1 MKKLLCLLFTITLL
15 IGILSSCENSHV
27 HNYDSQWDIVKKPT
41 ATEDGEKVR
50 YCPCGEKQTQI
61 IYATGKTEE
70 DDKDEPTATDKEDV
84 ITIVDGYLV
93 VNGVKTEH
101 KVHTEPVVSEIDGY
115 VAINGVKTEYK
126 IDTADVIT
134 IEDGY
139 LVVNGVKTEHEVEL
153 ECNHLWNIETI
164 APTCTEEGY
173 DINTCSFCNKVVRT
187 NVTEATSHKFPT
199 NYTID
204 NEYHW
209 LTCSVCG
216 DIDGKAFHTLDD
228 EGICTICQLPVS
240 STPGVVYEVSSDGT
254 YAEVIGYE
262 GTATKVKIS
271 SEYNGVPVTKIYD
284 SAFVNNKTITSVVIP
299 DSVTSIGSRAFN
311 ECRSLTSVVIGDSV
325 TSIGS
330 RAFNECRSLTSVV
343 IGDSVTS
350 IGSRAF
356 NECRSLTSVVIGDS
370 VTNIGEGAFNYCI
383 SLTSVVI
390 PDSVTSIGDEA
401 FYGCTSLTSVVI
413 GDSVTSI
420 GSYAFGYCR
429 SLTSVVIPD
438 SVTSIGSEAFDSC
451 HSSLYTEYEY
461 GKYVRS
467 GDNPYALLIGTTN
480 ENMSSYT
487 IHDDTRVI
495 ANYAFSGWSR
505 LSSITIPDGV
515 TSICSTAFYDCT
527 SLTSVVIG
535 DSVTSI
541 GSSAFYGCSSLTSIV
556 IPDSVTSIGNYA
568 FSNCTSLTSVVIGDS
583 VTTIGDE
590 AFYKCTSLTSV
601 VIGDSVTSIGF
612 GAFYYCS
619 KLTDVYYTGSEAD
632 WAEISIGNCNS
643 NLTNATIHYNYVPT
657 EN

>member
-27 HNYDSQWDIVKKPT
+27 HNYDSQWDIVKQPT

-61 IYATGKTEE
+61 IYATGETEE

-84 ITIVDGYLV
+84 ITIEDGYLV

-134 IEDGY
+134 IENGY
-139 LVVNGVKTEHEVEL
+139 LVVNGEKTEHEVEL
-153 ECNHLWNIETI
+153 DCNHLWKIKTI

-209 LTCSVCG
+209 LICSVCG

-240 STPGVVYEVSSDGT
+240 STPGVIYEVSADGS
-254 YAEVIGYE
+254 YAVVLGYE
-262 GTATKVKIS
+262 GTATKVKIA

-284 SAFVNNKTITSVVIP
+284 NAFVNNKTITNVVIPDSVTSIGDYAFYDCYKLTSVVIP
-299 DSVTSIGSRAFN
+299 DSVTSIGDYAFSS
-311 ECRSLTSVVIGDSV
+311 CDSLTSVVIGDSV
-325 TSIGS
+325 TSIGY
-330 RAFNECRSLTSVV
+330 RAFGYCYSLTSVV
-343 IGDSVTS
+343 IPDSVTS
-350 IGSRAF
+350 IGNCAF
-356 NECRSLTSVVIGDS
+356 E
-370 VTNIGEGAFNYCI
+370 YCT

-390 PDSVTSIGDEA
+390 PDSVTSIGDA
-401 FYGCTSLTSVVI
+401 FYGCSNLEYNIYGNCKYLGNANNPYLALIETTFANYSSYDIHPETRVI
-413 GDSVTSI
+413 ASNAFSDCSRLSSI
-420 GSYAFGYCR
+420 I
-429 SLTSVVIPD
+429 IPD
-438 SVTSIGSEAFDSC
+438 SVTS
-451 HSSLYTEYEY
+451 
-461 GKYVRS
+461 
-467 GDNPYALLIGTTN
+467 
-480 ENMSSYT
+480 
-487 IHDDTRVI
+487 
-495 ANYAFSGWSR
+495 
-505 LSSITIPDGV
+505 
-515 TSICSTAFYDCT
+515 
-527 SLTSVVIG
+527 
-535 DSVTSI
+535 
-541 GSSAFYGCSSLTSIV
+541 
-556 IPDSVTSIGNYA
+556 
-568 FSNCTSLTSVVIGDS
+568 
-583 VTTIGDE
+583 IGDE

-601 VIGDSVTSIGF
+601 VIPDSVTSIGNSAF
-612 GAFYYCS
+612 NDCTSLTSVVIGDGVTSIGNSAFEGCSSLTSVVIPDSVTSIGSYAFYSCTKLTSVVIPDRVTSIGNSAFNGCS

-632 WAEISIGNCNS
+632 WAEISIGSS
-643 NLTNATIHYNYVPT
+643 NNYLTNATIHYNYVPT